1 MKYRSDDIDKIL
13 NNLLPKEENRI
24 KSILLNNISS
34 QEGMLSE
41 AIKCMDHAELNNFEP
56 TLQIWNLSGFIMTIS
71 MDLKTCMFG
80 ILSTQN
86 EWIRRFNLRQ
96 SCMII
101 YESINDLFELIGK
114 KLRDIID
121 EYFQE
126 TVLQIEY
133 NQIRS
138 QLKSFKQQHLERI
151 KEIRNTSTAHKDH
164 EVKNQL
170 SSILNLNLSTNFN
183 MINAFDDIL
192 NHLAATTQK
201 LINND
206 LMRLEKSQK

>member
-1 MKYRSDDIDKIL
+1 MEYSSNDIDKIL
-13 NNLLPKEENRI
+13 NNLLPQESSRI
-24 KSILLNNISS
+24 KSNLLNNISS

-41 AIKCMDHAELNNFEP
+41 AIKCIDHAQLNNFEP
-56 TLQIWNLSGFIMTIS
+56 TLQIWNLSGFIMTTS

-80 ILSTQN
+80 ILSSEN

-101 YESINDLFELIGK
+101 YESINDLFDMIGK

-121 EYFQE
+121 ENFPE
-126 TVLQIEY
+126 TTIQLEF

-138 QLKSFKQQHLERI
+138 DLKSFKQQHIERI

-164 EVKNQL
+164 EVKIQM
-170 SSILNLNLSTNFN
+170 SSILNLTLNTNFN
-183 MINAFDDIL
+183 MINSFDDIL
-192 NHLAATTQK
+192 NQLGVTIQK

-206 LMRLEKSQK
+206 LIRLDKNQK